1 MTTSPR
7 ISIIGPAHPDH
18 PRYVPTTALTNA
30 AAVAAECACGGRN
43 LRLSIREAVEEL
55 EHADHHGCA
64 EIVRKTL
71 WKQ

>member
-1 MTTSPR
+1 MTLIDPR
-7 ISIIGPAHPDH
+7 FIGKIGPAHKD
-18 PRYVPTTALTNA
+18 YVRTDALNRA
-30 AAVAAECACGGRN
+30 DRAAAECACGGRN